1 MKVRRTPSESKHSHR
16 DFLLRSLP
24 NESQASRRAGMVPRT
39 VSEVPMA
46 APVLSW
52 PGLALPAS
60 DKPTDENSLANPS
73 RVAPV
78 TLGIDAGE
86 SAIRHTFPG
95 NSVTVI
101 RVKGNR
107 PSTYGHRP
115 HRRSCVFGTGV
126 TRSGHRAILCRA
138 VLGGRNRDL
147 EKGIVSRPESWG
159 DKTAIELFQL
169 GVASW
174 LPEITRLL
182 AFA

>member
-1 MKVRRTPSESKHSHR
+1 M
-16 DFLLRSLP
+16 
-24 NESQASRRAGMVPRT
+24 SRKRA
-39 VSEVPMA
+39 A
-46 APVLSW
+46 APAWTHELSPKCRW
-52 PGLALPAS
+52 LHRLFPGLALPAS

-73 RVAPV
+73 RVAHV

-86 SAIRHTFPG
+86 SAIGHTFPG
-95 NSVTVI
+95 NSVTMI

-174 LPEITRLL
+174 LPEITWLL